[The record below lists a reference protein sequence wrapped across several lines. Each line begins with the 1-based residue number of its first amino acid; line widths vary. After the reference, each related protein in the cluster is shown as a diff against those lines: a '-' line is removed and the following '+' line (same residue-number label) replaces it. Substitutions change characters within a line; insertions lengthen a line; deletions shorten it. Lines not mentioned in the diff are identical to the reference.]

1 VTDAPP
7 SPSTYMRKAE
17 RALKA
22 ARLLLNADDTDGA
35 CNRAY
40 YAMFDAAHAALF
52 AAGGEL
58 PEKPIK
64 SHHGLVSLFGQH
76 LVRTRQIETEHGVAL
91 NKVLNLRLLADYEG
105 SPLSSDKA
113 FQAVEIAAA
122 FVAAIKEKFSL

>member
-1 VTDAPP
+1 VTDATP
-7 SPSTYMRKAE
+7 SAYMSKAE
-17 RALKA
+17 RALTA
-22 ARLLLNADDTDGA
+22 ARLLLNAGDTDGA

-40 YAMFDAAHAALF
+40 YAMFDAAHAALH
-52 AAGGEL
+52 AARIEL

-76 LVRTRQIETEHGVAL
+76 LVRGKQMEAEHGVVL

-105 SPLSSDKA
+105 SPLSSGKA
-113 FQAVEIAAA
+113 AEALELAAY